1 MEMTSLLNYDLFNP
15 IMENLPLAVLLIDQ
29 DYQCIY
35 CNTLFLT
42 MSGLNSEQ
50 VSGMNWSRFLSFD
63 QQNLLF
69 RQLAGMNDPR
79 KSHHLTQ
86 QPDHTG
92 EAVSTWSVVK
102 GNDGHVGEFFLITF
116 TPKPDDL
123 KLDDAK
129 PRKNDSMPDSI
140 ENVGSIKWQSKDKI
154 TGSSDL
160 EKINTELNL
169 SNRLKDKVL
178 SVIAHDV
185 RAPIASLKGLTSTLL
200 DTNLDN
206 QEKALLREDL
216 LKQLSAVA
224 DLTENI
230 LLWATN
236 SFTKTKSETKET
248 LHIIDV
254 VEANRSVIEQ
264 QAHSKNIKVTYEI
277 PAHLK
282 ICVNKDQFNMVIRNL
297 ATNAI
302 KYTPAN
308 GHIAIIASISN
319 SCVHISITDNGIGIS
334 EEHQKSLF
342 SFSQTST
349 YGTDGEK
356 GIGLGLLLCKEYVEA
371 NDGKISVYSKLNS
384 GTTVVTEF
392 PAVP

>member
-1 MEMTSLLNYDLFNP
+1 MEMTFLLNYDLFHP

-42 MSGLNSEQ
+42 MSGLSSGQ
-50 VSGMNWSRFLSFD
+50 VSGMNWSRFLSLH

-69 RQLAGMNDPR
+69 RQLAEMTNPK
-79 KSHHLTQ
+79 KSHQRTEE
-86 QPDHTG
+86 PDRIQ
-92 EAVSTWSVVK
+92 EVAATWSVAK
-102 GNDGHVGEFFLITF
+102 GSDGHIGEFFLITF
-116 TPKPDDL
+116 TPKPDNL
-123 KLDDAK
+123 KLDGAK
-129 PRKNDSMPDSI
+129 PRENDGMLDSSD
-140 ENVGSIKWQSKDKI
+140 NVGSIEWQSKDKN
-154 TGSSDL
+154 TGSTDL
-160 EKINTELNL
+160 EKINTELSL

-206 QEKALLREDL
+206 QEKNLLREDL

-248 LHIIDV
+248 LHILDV
-254 VEANRSVIEQ
+254 MEANKPIIEQ
-264 QAHSKNIKVTYEI
+264 QARAKNINVTYEI
-277 PAHLK
+277 PADLK
-282 ICVNKDQFNMVIRNL
+282 ISVNKDQFNMVIRNL

-302 KYTPAN
+302 KYTPTN

-319 SCVHISITDNGIGIS
+319 SCVQISITDNGIGIS

-371 NDGKISVYSKLNS
+371 NDGKISVSSKLNS

-392 PAVP
+392 PAAP